1 MEPVTALTRGLKD
14 GASYANAHLADW
26 ERLGRIARAHTAA
39 EVVAIL
45 DATFEQPEGV
55 DDLVAYWSGFNH
67 GVQRVV
73 REAAGTLKHEPD
85 VPRR

>member
-1 MEPVTALTRGLKD
+1 VEPLTALSRGLED

-26 ERLGRIARAHTAA
+26 ARLGRIARAHTAA

-45 DATFEQPEGV
+45 DATVGQPDGV
-55 DDLVAYWSGFNH
+55 GDPVAYWSGFAH

-73 REAAGTLKHEPD
+73 REAADTAQH
-85 VPRR
+85 